1 MWSMVNTGPYFF
13 ECLPSGQN
21 GGYCCW
27 QLGTIENV
35 KIGEKFSTRVMAAKI
50 ILNAILYIPNLSEA
64 NIKRQLQSI
73 HNRILKTKIRRE
85 YVLMA
90 TQLLCI
96 L

>member
-1 MWSMVNTGPYFF
+1 
-13 ECLPSGQN
+13 
-21 GGYCCW
+21 
-27 QLGTIENV
+27 
-35 KIGEKFSTRVMAAKI
+35 MAAKI